1 MSRLRIPPIERNGR
15 LVLAAKAARAF
26 GFGLNAVALGLYL
39 EELGLPGDQVG
50 IIFAG
55 ALTGTMLLT
64 LVIAV
69 RGDHIGRRRLLIAG
83 SLLMILGLLIPAA
96 GTAPAVLALLGLS
109 GMVAVTSNESTGLH
123 SVDQAILPQTV
134 ADRDRTSAFALYSI
148 VAFAATA
155 VGSVALGPFAA
166 LGTAIGFDGPNRY
179 VPAFAA
185 YAGAGIL
192 SALLAA
198 RLDRRAEVGERIE
211 RGFAIQRSRRVV
223 AGLSALFALDSFAGG
238 LIVQSFLAF
247 WFASRFGLGPET
259 IGGLFFLGSLVGAAS
274 FPIAA
279 RLAGRFGLI
288 RTMVFTHIPASLFLI
303 AMAVVP
309 PSAIGVAVV
318 LFLLRALLS
327 SMDVPT
333 RQSYAMAVVDPA
345 ERTATAG
352 VTSLARSASQ
362 TVAPLV
368 AGSMLIPL
376 GIGAPLIACGI
387 LKIGYDVLLF
397 AAFKA
402 RPAPGERGAGAALSA
417 GDPIVEVRP
426 PAGGG
431 AG

>member
-1 MSRLRIPPIERNGR
+1 MANRLRIPPIERNGR

-39 EELGLPGDQVG
+39 EELGLPGDAVG
-50 IIFAG
+50 IVFAG

-64 LVIAV
+64 LLIAV
-69 RGDHIGRRRLLIAG
+69 RGDRLGRRRLLVAG
-83 SLLMILGLLIPAA
+83 SLLMVLGLLIPVA
-96 GTAPAVLALLGLS
+96 GTAPAVLAVLGLS

-134 ADRDRTSAFALYSI
+134 TDRDRTSAFALYSI
-148 VAFAATA
+148 VAFVATA
-155 VGSVALGPFAA
+155 VGSGALGPFIAV
-166 LGTAIGFDGPNRY
+166 GTALGFDGPDRY
-179 VPAFAA
+179 IPAFAV
-185 YAGAGIL
+185 YALAGL
-192 SALLAA
+192 VSATLAA
-198 RLDRRAEVGERIE
+198 RLDARAEVGERIE
-211 RGFAIQRSRRVV
+211 KGFAIQRSRRVV

-247 WFASRFGLGPET
+247 WFASRFALGPEA
-259 IGGLFFLGSLVGAAS
+259 IGGLFFVGSIVGATS

-303 AMAVVP
+303 AMALVP
-309 PSAIGVAVV
+309 PSAVGVAVV
-318 LFLLRALLS
+318 LFLLRSLLS

-333 RQSYAMAVVDPA
+333 RQSYTMAVVDPA

-368 AGSMLIPL
+368 AGSLLLPFGL
-376 GIGAPLIACGI
+376 GAPLIACGI
-387 LKIGYDVLLF
+387 LKIGYDLLLF

-402 RPAPGERGAGAALSA
+402 RPAPGERGHPG
-417 GDPIVEVRP
+417 P
-426 PAGGG
+426 GGVVPG
-431 AG
+431 GPR